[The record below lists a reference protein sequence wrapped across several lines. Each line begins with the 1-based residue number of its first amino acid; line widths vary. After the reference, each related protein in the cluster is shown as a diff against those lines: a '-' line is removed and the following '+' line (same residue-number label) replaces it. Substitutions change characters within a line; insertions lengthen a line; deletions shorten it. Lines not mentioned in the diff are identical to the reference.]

1 MGALGRRVGR
11 HRRRLPGDAARRV
24 GGAARGQARR
34 RRDTLAED
42 ALPIA
47 QTALAAALAW
57 LAATE
62 LAGHERPFFAPIA
75 ATLVTGLALGARG
88 RRALEVIAGVTIG
101 IVVGDLLL
109 RVTGTGAVAIAVFV
123 VAAMVVAVLL
133 GATPLVVGQAA
144 TSAVL
149 VAALPPPSGDFDFA
163 RALDAAIGGAVAFA
177 VHALLPVDPVARARR
192 AAEPLLGELVVV
204 LREVAD
210 ALAERS
216 EERAEAALDHARA
229 IDAEVDRFR
238 ERVGEGRETARVALP
253 RRGALMPLEGLA
265 VAADQLDLAVRDVRV
280 LARGVLRALA
290 LEDRVPGEVPEAV
303 RDLAGSV
310 AAIADELRGD
320 TGARDRAIDAAVRA
334 AARATHVLESTAN
347 LSVSVLVGQIR
358 ATAVDL
364 LASLGVEQDEARR
377 AVREAASAVTPAGSP
392 AGPAAPRR

>member
-1 MGALGRRVGR
+1 M
-11 HRRRLPGDAARRV
+11 
-24 GGAARGQARR
+24 
-34 RRDTLAED
+34 
-42 ALPIA
+42 
-47 QTALAAALAW
+47 
-57 LAATE
+57 
-62 LAGHERPFFAPIA
+62 
-75 ATLVTGLALGARG
+75 TGP
-88 RRALEVIAGVTIG
+88 
-101 IVVGDLLL
+101 
-109 RVTGTGAVAIAVFV
+109 GAVAIAVLV

-229 IDAEVDRFR
+229 IDAEADRFR
-238 ERVGEGRETARVALP
+238 ERVGEGRDTARVALP

-290 LEDRVPGEVPEAV
+290 LQDRVPADVPEAV

-310 AAIADELRGD
+310 EAIADELRGEP
-320 TGARDRAIDAAVRA
+320 GARARAIEAATRA
-334 AARATHVLESTAN
+334 AARATRVLEGTAN
-347 LSVSVLVGQIR
+347 LSVSVLVGQVR

-364 LASLGVEQDEARR
+364 LASLGVEPDEARR
-377 AVREAASAVTPAGSP
+377 AVREAAAG
-392 AGPAAPRR
+392 G